1 MFRLVFLID
10 FNAGRLEESYIGLLG
25 QNCSRRM
32 SNPSRD
38 LFTELVFEMKS
49 TPSMPHESET
59 KTAASTNPSLNFQIA
74 DQKQMTVASGS
85 LASLGEN
92 VKKVIWREKLR

>member
-1 MFRLVFLID
+1 MLKEICICCTRI
-10 FNAGRLEESYIGLLG
+10 
-25 QNCSRRM
+25 

-38 LFTELVFEMKS
+38 LRILSSYFEIKS
-49 TPSMPHESET
+49 TYASWEPHGSKT

-74 DQKQMTVASGS
+74 DQKQMTVASGP